1 MLEYLKLFVEQRIVI
16 MLFKLFD
23 RSDRGYFGFVE
34 FEEIIDERM
43 MPNYKKIVV
52 RERER
57 WNIKQYS
64 GQDVGILERRLTGGQ
79 KHVVG
84 YSG

>member
-23 RSDRGYFGFVE
+23 RSDKGYFGFVE

-64 GQDVGILERRLTGGQ
+64 GQEVGI
-79 KHVVG
+79 
-84 YSG
+84 